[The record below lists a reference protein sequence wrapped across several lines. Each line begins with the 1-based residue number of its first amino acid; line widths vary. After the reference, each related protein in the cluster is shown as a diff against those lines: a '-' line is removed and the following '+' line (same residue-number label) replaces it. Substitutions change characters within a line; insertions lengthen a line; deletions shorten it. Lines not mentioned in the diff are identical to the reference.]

1 MRSSLDIAPI
11 DRERV
16 LSLVP
21 DMELCEDCLSLLDKD
36 PLHAALVLP
45 DGHISPFRFAYIG
58 EVGKS
63 SFEGRFFGLHA
74 DWYTSLCG
82 VSTAYSS
89 HPFHKLGPPKY
100 LYSHHSLQDWSTRNS
115 IIKVLEGLGGY
126 EGLILSVS
134 NLPCEF
140 LLDLLVEALLLKL

>member
-21 DMELCEDCLSLLDKD
+21 DMELCEDCLSLLDND
-36 PLHAALVLP
+36 PLHAAMVLP
-45 DGHISPFRFAYIG
+45 DGHIIPFRFAYID

-63 SFEGRFFGLHA
+63 PLEGRFFGLHA

-100 LYSHHSLQDWSTRNS
+100 LYSHRLLQDWSTRNS
-115 IIKVLEGLGGY
+115 IIKVLGGLGGY

-140 LLDLLVEALLLKL
+140 LEDLLMEALFLQL

>member
-1 MRSSLDIAPI
+1 MRGFIDIAPLDGKRI
-11 DRERV
+11 R
-16 LSLVP
+16 SLVP
-21 DMELCEDCLSLLDKD
+21 RGELCEACLSLLDND

-45 DGHISPFRFAYIG
+45 DGHIIPFRFAYID

-82 VSTAYSS
+82 VNTVYKSRSFYQ
-89 HPFHKLGPPKY
+89 LDPPKY

-140 LLDLLVEALLLKL
+140 LLDILIEALLLKL

>member
-1 MRSSLDIAPI
+1 MRNFIDIAPI

-16 LSLVP
+16 LRLVP

-45 DGHISPFRFAYIG
+45 DGHTIPLRFAYID

-63 SFEGRFFGLHA
+63 PFEGRFFGLRA

-82 VSTAYSS
+82 VDTVYKSRSFYE
-89 HPFHKLGPPKY
+89 LDPPKY

-115 IIKVLEGLGGY
+115 IIKLLEGLGGY
-126 EGLILSVS
+126 EGRILSVS

-140 LLDLLVEALLLKL
+140 LSDLLVEVAILCI

>member
-36 PLHAALVLP
+36 PLHAAMVLP
-45 DGHISPFRFAYIG
+45 DGHIIPFRFAYID

-63 SFEGRFFGLHA
+63 PLH
-74 DWYTSLCG
+74 
-82 VSTAYSS
+82 
-89 HPFHKLGPPKY
+89 
-100 LYSHHSLQDWSTRNS
+100 
-115 IIKVLEGLGGY
+115 
-126 EGLILSVS
+126 
-134 NLPCEF
+134 
-140 LLDLLVEALLLKL
+140 

>member
-21 DMELCEDCLSLLDKD
+21 DMELCEDCLSLLDND
-36 PLHAALVLP
+36 PLHAAMVLP
-45 DGHISPFRFAYIG
+45 DGHIIPFRFAYID

-63 SFEGRFFGLHA
+63 PIEGRFLGIYA

-100 LYSHHSLQDWSTRNS
+100 LYSHRLLQDWSTRNY
-115 IIKVLEGLGGY
+115 ILKVLEGLGGY
-126 EGLILSVS
+126 EGRILSMS

-140 LLDLLVEALLLKL
+140 LEDLLIEALFLQL

>member
-1 MRSSLDIAPI
+1 MSSLDIAPI

-21 DMELCEDCLSLLDKD
+21 DMELCEACLSLLDKD
-36 PLHAALVLP
+36 PLHAAMVLP
-45 DGHISPFRFAYIG
+45 DGHISPFRFAYID

-63 SFEGRFFGLHA
+63 SLEGRFFGLHA

-126 EGLILSVS
+126 EGRILSMS

-140 LLDLLVEALLLKL
+140 LLDILMEALLLQL

>member
-16 LSLVP
+16 LRLVP
-21 DMELCEDCLSLLDKD
+21 DMELCEDCLSLLDRD

-45 DGHISPFRFAYIG
+45 DGHIIPFRFAYID
-58 EVGKS
+58 EVGKPPL
-63 SFEGRFFGLHA
+63 EGRFFETYA

-82 VSTAYSS
+82 VNTVYKSR
-89 HPFHKLGPPKY
+89 PFHKLSPPKY
-100 LYSHHSLQDWSTRNS
+100 LYSHHLFQDYSTRNS

-126 EGLILSVS
+126 EERILSVS

-140 LLDLLVEALLLKL
+140 LSDLLVEVVILCI

>member
-1 MRSSLDIAPI
+1 MRSSIDIAPI
-11 DRERV
+11 GRERV
-16 LSLVP
+16 LSSVP
-21 DMELCEDCLSLLDKD
+21 DMELCEDCLSLLDND

-45 DGHISPFRFAYIG
+45 DGHIIPFRFAYID

-63 SFEGRFFGLHA
+63 PIEGRFLGIYA
-74 DWYTSLCG
+74 DWYTSLCR
-82 VSTAYSS
+82 VNTVYKSRSFYELA
-89 HPFHKLGPPKY
+89 PPKY

-126 EGLILSVS
+126 DGRILSVS

-140 LLDLLVEALLLKL
+140 LSDLLIEALLLQL

>member
-1 MRSSLDIAPI
+1 MSSLDIAPI

-21 DMELCEDCLSLLDKD
+21 RRKLCEACLSLLDND

-45 DGHISPFRFAYIG
+45 DGHISPFRFAYID

-126 EGLILSVS
+126 EGRILSMS

-140 LLDLLVEALLLKL
+140 LLDILIEALLLKL

>member
-11 DRERV
+11 DRKRV

-21 DMELCEDCLSLLDKD
+21 DMELCEDCLSLLDND

-45 DGHISPFRFAYIG
+45 DGHIIPFRFAYID
-58 EVGKS
+58 EIGKS
-63 SFEGRFFGLHA
+63 SLEGRFFGLHA

-100 LYSHHSLQDWSTRNS
+100 LYSHRLLQDWSTRNY
-115 IIKVLEGLGGY
+115 ILKVLEGLGGY
-126 EGLILSVS
+126 EGRILSMS

-140 LLDLLVEALLLKL
+140 LLDILIEALLLKL

>member
-16 LSLVP
+16 LRLVP
-21 DMELCEDCLSLLDKD
+21 YAKLCEECLSLLDKD

-45 DGHISPFRFAYIG
+45 DGHIIPFRFAYID

-63 SFEGRFFGLHA
+63 PFEGRFFGIYA

-82 VSTAYSS
+82 SGTVYRRRSFYE
-89 HPFHKLGPPKY
+89 LEPPKY
-100 LYSHHSLQDWSTRNS
+100 LYSHHSLQDRSTRNS

-140 LLDLLVEALLLKL
+140 LSDLLIEVVLLRL